1 MTEPALQDWG
11 HKVHTQ
17 GAVGLDVSQS
27 GAVAFRFPH
36 AIKVFSSV

>member
-11 HKVHTQ
+11 HKVRTQ
-17 GAVGLDVSQS
+17 DAVGFEVSQS
-27 GAVAFRFPH
+27 GAVAFRFPR